1 MANEGLQLDRFY
13 AHPVCSPTRAAL
25 MTGQSPTRLGVIR
38 PISKIEKKGLP
49 LDRTI
54 LPQFFSEAGYQTLM
68 VGKWHLGHARTEYLP
83 TSRGF
88 EHFYGH
94 VTGGIGFWDKVHGGG
109 YDWQRNGTT
118 VREDGYTTHL
128 IADEAVQLIEDR
140 DTARPLFLYAAFNA
154 PHLPNEAPEE
164 TINSYPD
171 IENINR
177 RTHAAMVTELD
188 TAVGRIIDAL
198 GAADM
203 LDNTIV
209 WFISDN
215 GGLIPGLYSAR
226 TANLLDRD
234 GNPLLPDSPKPEKFI
249 EFININNT
257 LGTSNNHP
265 YKKGKSFAYEG
276 GIHVPAI
283 IWWPEQYQARRVTD
297 MITVE
302 DILPTLLSIAGI
314 PNHVNQQFDGADQSN
329 VLTQNRQ
336 TNRPDFHVRSFDGS
350 TIIRN
355 PWKLTVPPRGT
366 PKLYNLEDDP
376 TEEMEIADNNADIV
390 QTLLA
395 AIEAFPKGKL
405 IGPPA
410 HEAMWDPDFFGGEE
424 DRAPWADV
432 VDK

>member
-1 MANEGLQLDRFY
+1 MKTDHYSTFIKNQLSLLAFLPLIFVSVVKGAGDTPNVVFIIADDLGFNDVGYNGSEIRTPRLDAMANEGLQLDRFY

-257 LGTSNNHP
+257 
-265 YKKGKSFAYEG
+265 
-276 GIHVPAI
+276 
-283 IWWPEQYQARRVTD
+283 
-297 MITVE
+297 
-302 DILPTLLSIAGI
+302 
-314 PNHVNQQFDGADQSN
+314 
-329 VLTQNRQ
+329 
-336 TNRPDFHVRSFDGS
+336 
-350 TIIRN
+350 
-355 PWKLTVPPRGT
+355 
-366 PKLYNLEDDP
+366 
-376 TEEMEIADNNADIV
+376 
-390 QTLLA
+390 
-395 AIEAFPKGKL
+395 
-405 IGPPA
+405 
-410 HEAMWDPDFFGGEE
+410 
-424 DRAPWADV
+424 
-432 VDK
+432 